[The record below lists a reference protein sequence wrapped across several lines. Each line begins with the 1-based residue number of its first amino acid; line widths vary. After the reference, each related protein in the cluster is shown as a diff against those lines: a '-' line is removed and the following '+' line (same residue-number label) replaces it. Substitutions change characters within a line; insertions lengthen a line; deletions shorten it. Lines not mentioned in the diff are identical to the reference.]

1 MLMVDPMPPEER
13 VTKVSSADFA
23 KDPQHYLAE
32 VSAGHA
38 VEITAPSKAFVI
50 LSKEDFEGH
59 KATAELQSRPGDNA
73 RLITKSLA
81 EIEENTGP
89 QHPLIGALK
98 GLVQVMP
105 GTDLTKP
112 ACEYWSED

>member
-13 VTKVSSADFA
+13 VTKISSADFA

-38 VEITAPSKAFVI
+38 VEIVAASKTFVI
-50 LSKEDFEGH
+50 LSKEDFDSY
-59 KATAELQSRPGDNA
+59 KATAGLPGRPEKVQAATQSPAETEESGRP
-73 RLITKSLA
+73 
-81 EIEENTGP
+81 E
-89 QHPLIGALK
+89 HPLLLGALK

-112 ACEYWSED
+112 ALEYWYED